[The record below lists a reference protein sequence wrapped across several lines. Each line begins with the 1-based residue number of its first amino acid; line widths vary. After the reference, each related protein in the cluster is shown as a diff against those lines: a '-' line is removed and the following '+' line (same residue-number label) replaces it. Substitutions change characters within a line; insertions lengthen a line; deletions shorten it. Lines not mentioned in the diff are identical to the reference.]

1 MCVVRD
7 SLEFRL
13 EQIKENVWLMKYE
26 KRRVHGQIEQ
36 SNRDEWKRKI
46 KRLLSSDTD
55 VFIFLFFGEFFT
67 NTNDVERR

>member
-1 MCVVRD
+1 
-7 SLEFRL
+7 
-13 EQIKENVWLMKYE
+13 MKYE